1 MTPPTFCQVQ
11 VAIPGEPD
19 VVEEAVVVELV
30 VLEPVVLDS
39 VVLLVLVLDVLLLVL
54 VVVGGGVNSRLSVD
68 KFNVG
73 FVASK
78 VQANAMT
85 HLVPTG

>member
-1 MTPPTFCQVQ
+1 LTPPTFCQVQ

-39 VVLLVLVLDVLLLVL
+39 VVLLVLDVLLLVL

-68 KFNVG
+68 KFKVG
-73 FVASK
+73 FVASN

-85 HLVPTG
+85 HRVPAG